1 MNQLSPHLET
11 AWKEF
16 RENGQLQIVFQPILR
31 LESGQI
37 IGYELLSRASSGSG
51 QPMAIDELL
60 TAAEAL
66 EQLSEFDLFLLDRA
80 LDHIGRLP
88 LAKMRFFVNV
98 IPSTLQSN
106 KLAKVL
112 HNFVE
117 RTRGTI
123 PLVLEVC
130 ERTADPSAAPW
141 SELLEPIRRMGIDVA
156 IDDVGS
162 GYAGLNRTVEI
173 QPNWMKLDIGLVRDI
188 DTNSMKAAMVA
199 SIVTFARKLGSI
211 HLIAEGIET
220 QAEFNTLRDLGI
232 EYGQGYWLARP
243 LDRMLED
250 QILPLGKGPKRPTSA
265 VSFDRYGVALAGF
278 LERICNGHV
287 AETAMALDACN
298 TIEHVIHA
306 RKIEVF
312 RVVNQLAYSMT
323 SEADVL
329 DSEPYPVPDEAFGV
343 LRKGQEHVAQKTQ
356 DLSQEYSLLHGCL
369 SSVKV
374 PILVQEQLLGFLYCG
389 FSKANQVRANVI
401 VVLKGFATAIAIG
414 IMAQRMIEQGLQSQL
429 LSPLPQSEL
438 E

>member
-1 MNQLSPHLET
+1 MTQLSPHLET

-31 LESGQI
+31 LETGQI
-37 IGYELLSRASSGSG
+37 IGYELLSRPSAANGN
-51 QPMAIDELL
+51 PMAIDELL
-60 TAAEAL
+60 IAAEAF
-66 EQLSEFDLFLLDRA
+66 EQLSEFDLLLLDRA
-80 LDHIGRLP
+80 LDQLGHLP

-98 IPSTLQSN
+98 IPSTLQSR
-106 KLAKVL
+106 KLTQTL
-112 HNFVE
+112 HSFVK
-117 RTRGTI
+117 RTKGMV

-130 ERTADPSAAPW
+130 ERTADPSATPW
-141 SELLEPIRRMGIDVA
+141 SELLDPVRRLGIDIA

-220 QAEFNTLRDLGI
+220 QAEFHTLRDLGI

-250 QILPLGKGPKRPTSA
+250 QVLQVESRTKRGGSSVVA
-265 VSFDRYGVALAGF
+265 FQRYGVALSGF
-278 LERICNGHV
+278 LERTCAGHM
-287 AETAMALDACN
+287 ASTAMAIDACN
-298 TIEHVIHA
+298 TLEHVIHA
-306 RKIEVF
+306 HKIEIFQVSNHAAF
-312 RVVNQLAYSMT
+312 ALTTDRT
-323 SEADVL
+323 KEAI
-329 DSEPYPVPDEAFGV
+329 EPYVIPEDIWQQ
-343 LRKGQEHVAQKTQ
+343 LNRGQEHVVQKIQ
-356 DLSQEYSLLHGCL
+356 GLNQVYSLEYGCL

-374 PILVQEQLLGFLYCG
+374 PIIVHGHLLGFLYCG

-414 IMAQRMIEQGLQSQL
+414 MMGQRIAELGLAEQL
-429 LSPLPQSEL
+429 LTFSQASR
-438 E
+438 